1 MKLNASQQKP
11 QGSYFASFLKTFLF
25 GIMLITPFHYFIMNL
40 AITPHWL
47 TETIF
52 SSLLFSLVFTST
64 TKYARKKIN
73 KTQRN

>member
-25 GIMLITPFHYFIMNL
+25 SIMLITPFHYLIMNL

-52 SSLLFSLVFTST
+52 SSLLFSLIFTST
-64 TKYARKKIN
+64 IRYAGKKIN